1 VKRVPAVKPFQLCY
15 NGAFPLLK
23 RPVSYDVPAIDLEL
37 AGATRNWTVFNNN
50 YLVQV
55 DGAMCVGILEMG
67 SGGMPV
73 DGEPAV
79 VIGGK
84 TMENNL
90 LVFDLEKGVLGFS
103 MLLDFQHAVGL
114 SALGFEVVQP
124 TDVLQQH
131 ELVPALVLKMSAAS
145 ALLCSLM
152 MQ

>member
-1 VKRVPAVKPFQLCY
+1 VKRVPAVKLFQLCY
-15 NGAFPLLK
+15 NGAFPVLK

-84 TMENNL
+84 TLENNL

-103 MLLDFQHAVGL
+103 MLLDFQL
-114 SALGFEVVQP
+114 TS
-124 TDVLQQH
+124 
-131 ELVPALVLKMSAAS
+131 
-145 ALLCSLM
+145 CSSSRF
-152 MQ
+152 

>member
-1 VKRVPAVKPFQLCY
+1 VKRVPAVKLFQLCY

-37 AGATRNWTVFNNN
+37 AGANNN

-84 TMENNL
+84 TLENNL

-103 MLLDFQHAVGL
+103 MLLEFQL
-114 SALGFEVVQP
+114 TS
-124 TDVLQQH
+124 
-131 ELVPALVLKMSAAS
+131 
-145 ALLCSLM
+145 CSSSRF
-152 MQ
+152 